1 MLTTEVTQVFWPAIV
16 TGLVCSLLAS
26 LLIVATKRWHGGF
39 SMDQTTGVQK
49 FHTVPTPRIG
59 GLALLAGFVGVW
71 LALPGSVENG
81 IQNAAA
87 NSTQSLLSLLLLGAL
102 PAFVA
107 GLVEDVTKKVSVKTR
122 LLATAASGLLA
133 ALLTGYW
140 IHYVNVP
147 GLDLLLALAP
157 IGILFTAFAVAGI
170 ANSVNII
177 DGFNGLASGV
187 VVLMLLT
194 LAYIAFR
201 AGDTAILNL
210 AFVGAAVVLGFML
223 VNYPKGHLF
232 LGDAG
237 AYTLGY
243 FVAMLAVA
251 LVVRNPSEV
260 SPWAML
266 LVCGYPFIE
275 TMFSIYR
282 RLSRKRIHSPGSPDA
297 SHLHSLIYRRMV
309 SRKLLSGAPAWK
321 RNAYTSPFLWV
332 YSFIPMLGAMFWPES
347 LGMVIA
353 WLFIS
358 FVVYQRMYR
367 RMLRLSVYFR
377 KRAAAAI

>member
-1 MLTTEVTQVFWPAIV
+1 METLGAFQLLWPAFAAGIA
-16 TGLVCSLLAS
+16 AS
-26 LLIVATKRWHGGF
+26 LLISLVIVATKRWHGAF
-39 SMDQTTGVQK
+39 SMDFTSGVQK

-59 GLALLAGFVGVW
+59 GVALMAGGLAAWF
-71 LALPGSVENG
+71 
-81 IQNAAA
+81 
-87 NSTQSLLSLLLLGAL
+87 AL
-102 PAFVA
+102 PATPLGSQTSHLLGLLILGASPAFLA
-107 GLVEDVTKKVSVKTR
+107 GLIEDITKKVSVKAR
-122 LLATAASGLLA
+122 LFATAASGLSA
-133 ALLTGYW
+133 AVLTGHW
-140 IHYVNVP
+140 INYVHVP
-147 GLDLLLALAP
+147 GLDWLLAFAP
-157 IGILFTAFAVAGI
+157 VGILFTAFAVAGI

-194 LAYIAFR
+194 IAYIAFR
-201 AGDTAILNL
+201 AGDPVILNL
-210 AFVGAAVVLGFML
+210 AFIGAAVVLGFML
-223 VNYPKGHLF
+223 VNYPRGYLF

-243 FVAMLAVA
+243 FVAVLAVA
-251 LVVRNPSEV
+251 LVVRNPYEV

-282 RLSRKRIHSPGSPDA
+282 RISRKRRHNPGAPDA
-297 SHLHSLIYRRMV
+297 SHLHSLIYRRVV
-309 SRKLLSGAPAWK
+309 SRKLMPSAPAWK

-347 LGMVIA
+347 LGMVVA
-353 WLFIS
+353 WLLIS

-377 KRAAAAI
+377 KRAAAL

>member
-1 MLTTEVTQVFWPAIV
+1 METLGAFQILWPA
-16 TGLVCSLLAS
+16 LVAGIAAS
-26 LLIVATKRWHGGF
+26 LLVSLVIVATKRWHGAF
-39 SMDQTTGVQK
+39 SMDFTSGVQK

-59 GLALLAGFVGVW
+59 GVSLMAGGLAAWF
-71 LALPGSVENG
+71 ALPGSALGN
-81 IQNAAA
+81 Q
-87 NSTQSLLSLLLLGAL
+87 TYHLLALLILGAS
-102 PAFVA
+102 PAFAA
-107 GLVEDVTKKVSVKTR
+107 GLVEDITKKVSVKAR

-133 ALLTGYW
+133 ALLTGHW
-140 IHYVNVP
+140 ISHVNVP
-147 GLDLLLALAP
+147 GLDWLLAFAP
-157 IGILFTAFAVAGI
+157 VGILFTAFAVSGI

-194 LAYIAFR
+194 LAYIAFN
-201 AGDTAILNL
+201 AGDPVILNL
-210 AFVGAAVVLGFML
+210 AFIGAAVVLGFML
-223 VNYPKGHLF
+223 VNYPKGYLF

-243 FVAMLAVA
+243 FVAVLAVA
-251 LVVRNPSEV
+251 LVVRNPYEV

-282 RLSRKRIHSPGSPDA
+282 RVTRKRRHNPGAPDA
-297 SHLHSLIYRRMV
+297 SHLHSLIYRRVV
-309 SRKLLSGAPAWK
+309 SRKLMPGAPAWQ

-347 LGMVIA
+347 LGMVVA
-353 WLFIS
+353 WLLIS

-367 RMLRLSVYFR
+367 RMLRLGIFFR
-377 KRAAAAI
+377 KPARLAR